1 MTPPPPKK
9 KKKTPPNRSGGAH
22 YEQLFSNSCFLE
34 LAKFR
39 WKYICWSLF
48 LTTLQISRPETSWK
62 RDSGTDIFLW
72 IFHNFSKNLIYRTPV
87 ANCSCWFLHSNQ
99 SFIHWS
105 HFVHFFFH
113 FFSFIID
120 NCNYGSVLRKCLK
133 MKNFLLFTI
142 VFYFLCKCCSYNF
155 AFADAH

>member
-1 MTPPPPKK
+1 M
-9 KKKTPPNRSGGAH
+9 
-22 YEQLFSNSCFLE
+22 
-34 LAKFR
+34 
-39 WKYICWSLF
+39 
-48 LTTLQISRPETSWK
+48 QISRPETSWK

-142 VFYFLCKCCSYNF
+142 VFTFYVNVVHTILPLLMHIKENTVMSNEWWSCFFSCR
-155 AFADAH
+155 